1 MTLFERFT
9 NIWTKDQDS
18 RIAALTAANAEMHDM
33 LAGERTKRAEAERD
47 LRPFQEYV
55 AAADALA
62 DAAAADAAAIVA
74 AAAAAEEAES
84 GNGANG
90 ATPGQ

>member
-33 LAGERTKRAEAERD
+33 LAAERGKRAEAERD

-55 AAADALA
+55 AAADAIA

-74 AAAAAEEAES
+74 AAAEEAES

-90 ATPGQ
+90 SSPGQQG